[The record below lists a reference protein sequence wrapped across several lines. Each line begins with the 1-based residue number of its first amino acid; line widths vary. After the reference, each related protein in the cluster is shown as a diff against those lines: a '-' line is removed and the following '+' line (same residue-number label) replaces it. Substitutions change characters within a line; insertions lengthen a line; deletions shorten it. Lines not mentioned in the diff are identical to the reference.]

1 MNKELY
7 EDEQIHSSDL
17 SIVAAFKNLLPFL
30 RAHKKRLYA
39 ALALLG
45 GVTGLSLLWPIL
57 VQQVIDGQLVRQ
69 LELEPALREFQ
80 PVIVLGLAIVAIQ
93 FATIVM
99 QYYQRVMLEIVG
111 QDIML
116 DLKKKLF
123 EHVLSLDVSFFDK
136 NPVGRLMS
144 RIESDT
150 ESLQLLFTNTVVL
163 VIGDLLLIFGIF
175 AVMFYK
181 EWRLALAL
189 LTVMPVLI
197 IMIWIFHKLTSHR
210 FLIVRKRMAEVTATL
225 TEYLHG
231 MSIVQIFHR
240 GEYTRKK
247 VYDANERKFKE
258 DAFVNMS
265 VVLFF
270 NLLFYMEYVK
280 IGLALLLGSWLGVSP
295 GIIVLFILL
304 IWREFEPI
312 ARTADQLGNF
322 QKGLAG
328 ARRIFGLLEIEPRLT
343 DADNPAAWPGLKD
356 AIRFENVWFSYNDDD
371 NYVLR
376 DVSFEIPAGS
386 RVALAGVTG
395 GGKST
400 VVNLMFRFYD
410 PQKGRIT
417 IDGVDIRTI
426 ATSELRKR
434 FALVL
439 QDIILFPGDIA
450 ENIGLEAEEIDRDK
464 IETAAKTVAADEFIE
479 KLPDRYNTKV
489 TEKGANFSRG
499 ERQLLS
505 FARALAF
512 DPELLILDE
521 ATSSV
526 DPETERTIQNSLKK
540 LTSGRT
546 SIIIAHRL
554 STILDVDQILVIRK
568 GEIVERGR
576 HTELILAGGY
586 YSKLFHLQFKNK
598 NGALTNVK

>member
-150 ESLQLLFTNTVVL
+150 ESLRLLFTNTVVL

-270 NLLFYMEYVK
+270 NLLFYLEYVK
-280 IGLALLLGSWLGVSP
+280 IGLTLLLGSWLGVSP

-304 IWREFEPI
+304 IWREFDPI

-328 ARRIFGLLEIEPRLT
+328 ARRIFGLLEVEPRLT

-410 PQKGRIT
+410 LQKGRIT

>member
-1 MNKELY
+1 MSMELY
-7 EDEQIHSSDL
+7 EDEKIHSSDL

-30 RAHKKRLYA
+30 RAQKKRLYI
-39 ALALLG
+39 ALTLLG

-69 LELEPALREFQ
+69 LELEPALREFE

-93 FATIVM
+93 LATIVM
-99 QYYQRVMLEIVG
+99 QYYQRVMLETVG

-116 DLKKKLF
+116 DLKEKLF
-123 EHVLSLDVSFFDK
+123 DHVLSLDVSFFDK

-150 ESLQLLFTNTVVL
+150 ESLRLLFTNTVVL
-163 VIGDLLLIFGIF
+163 VIGDLVLIIGILV
-175 AVMFYK
+175 VMFYK

-189 LTVMPVLI
+189 LTVLPVII
-197 IMIWIFHKLTSHR
+197 IMIWVFHKLTSHR
-210 FLIVRKRMAEVTATL
+210 FLIVRRRMAEVTATL
-225 TEYLHG
+225 TEFLHG

-240 GEYTRKK
+240 GDYTRKK
-247 VYDANERKFKE
+247 VYAANERKFKE

-304 IWREFEPI
+304 IWREFDPI

-343 DADNPAAWPGLKD
+343 DAHNPAAWPGLND
-356 AIRFENVWFSYNDDD
+356 AIRFENVSFSYSDDD
-371 NYVLR
+371 NYVLK

-417 IDGVDIRTI
+417 IDGVDIKTI

-450 ENIGLEAEEIDRDK
+450 ENIGLGAEEIGSSQ
-464 IETAAKTVAADEFIE
+464 IETAAKTVAADKFIE
-479 KLPDRYNTKV
+479 KLPDRYKTKV
-489 TEKGANFSRG
+489 SEKGANFSRG

-512 DPELLILDE
+512 DPDVLILDE

-526 DPETERTIQNSLKK
+526 DPETERTIQKSLKK

-598 NGALTNVK
+598 NGALANVK

>member
-1 MNKELY
+1 MSRELY

-69 LELEPALREFQ
+69 LELEPALREFK
-80 PVIVLGLAIVAIQ
+80 PIIVLGLAIVAIQ
-93 FATIVM
+93 LATIVM
-99 QYYQRVMLEIVG
+99 QYYQRVKLETVG

-116 DLKKKLF
+116 DLKEKLF
-123 EHVLSLDVSFFDK
+123 DHVLSLDVSFFDK

-150 ESLQLLFTNTVVL
+150 ESLRLLFTNTVVL

-197 IMIWIFHKLTSHR
+197 IMIWVFHKLTSHR
-210 FLIVRKRMAEVTATL
+210 FLIVRRRMAEVTATL
-225 TEYLHG
+225 TEFLQG

-240 GEYTRKK
+240 GDYTKKK
-247 VYDANERKFKE
+247 VYDANQRKFKE
-258 DAFVNMS
+258 DAFVNVS

-270 NLLFYMEYVK
+270 NLLFYLEYVK
-280 IGLALLLGSWLGVSP
+280 IGITLLLGAWLAVSP

-304 IWREFEPI
+304 IWREFDPI

-343 DADNPAAWPGLKD
+343 DAANPVAWPGLKD
-356 AIRFENVWFSYNDDD
+356 AIRFENVSFSYNDDD

-410 PQKGRIT
+410 PQEGRIT

-450 ENIGLEAEEIDRDK
+450 ENIGLEAEEIGSSQ
-464 IETAAKTVAADEFIE
+464 IEAAAKTVAADKFIE
-479 KLPDRYNTKV
+479 KLPDRYKTKV
-489 TEKGANFSRG
+489 SEKGANFSRG

-568 GEIVERGR
+568 GEIVERGT
-576 HTELILAGGY
+576 HTELILADGY

-598 NGALTNVK
+598 NGALTNVT

>member
-17 SIVAAFKNLLPFL
+17 NIVAAFKNLLPFL
-30 RAHKKRLYA
+30 RAHKKRLYV
-39 ALALLG
+39 ALALLS

-57 VQQVIDGQLVRQ
+57 VQQVIDEQLVRQ
-69 LELEPALREFQ
+69 LDLEPALREFE
-80 PVIVLGLAIVAIQ
+80 PIIVLGLAIVAIQ
-93 FATIVM
+93 LATIVM
-99 QYYQRVMLEIVG
+99 QYYQRVMLETVG

-150 ESLQLLFTNTVVL
+150 ESLRLLFTNTVIL

-240 GEYTRKK
+240 GEYTKKK

-270 NLLFYMEYVK
+270 NLLFYLEYVK

-304 IWREFEPI
+304 IWREFDPI

-328 ARRIFGLLEIEPRLT
+328 ARRIFGLLEIKPRLT
-343 DADNPAAWPGLKD
+343 DANNPVAWPGLKD
-356 AIRFENVWFSYNDDD
+356 AIRFENVSFSYNDDD

-450 ENIGLEAEEIDRDK
+450 GNIGLEAEEIDRDK

-479 KLPDRYNTKV
+479 KLPDRYQTKV
-489 TEKGANFSRG
+489 SEKGANFSRG

-568 GEIVERGR
+568 GEIVERGT
-576 HTELILAGGY
+576 HTELIIAGGY